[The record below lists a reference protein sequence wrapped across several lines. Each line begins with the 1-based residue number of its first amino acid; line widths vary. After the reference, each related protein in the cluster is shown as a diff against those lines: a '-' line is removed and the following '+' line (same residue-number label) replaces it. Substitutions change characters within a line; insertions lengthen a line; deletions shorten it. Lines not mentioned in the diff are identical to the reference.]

1 MQLKVRKLKF
11 TIDKLVAFMVLVFM
25 GIHLTV
31 IEDEIIDLVICIFGF
46 RGHYRV
52 RTLPKSINGEETPD
66 SR

>member
-1 MQLKVRKLKF
+1 MINKL
-11 TIDKLVAFMVLVFM
+11 IINKLMVKPFWFCVFM

-31 IEDEIIDLVICIFGF
+31 IEGEIIGLVICIFGF

-52 RTLPKSINGEETPD
+52 RTLLKSINGEETPD

>member
-1 MQLKVRKLKF
+1 MKFMQVLLKRVILK
-11 TIDKLVAFMVLVFM
+11 IFM
-25 GIHLTV
+25 GIHLTL
-31 IEDEIIDLVICIFGF
+31 IEDKIIGLVICIFGF